1 MIRVQRVKSL
11 LLVLMALVPLASAR
25 AQDAESEPYYQPT
38 AKDKQLLFEREKSRI
53 HPGDPLRIIG
63 LEQEGNDI
71 RSRTSALTR
80 NTAGPRGMSEDENYQ
95 RQLALYGD
103 RATFDKPPRS
113 VALEVDVASLD
124 VAPQRSALPVA
135 ATEETTPESSSSSNL
150 LLGSAIAVVLIAA
163 LVVWWRRGIPVES
176 TN

>member
-1 MIRVQRVKSL
+1 VIRRQRVKSL
-11 LLVLMALVPLASAR
+11 LLVLLALVPLASAR

-53 HPGDPLRIIG
+53 HPGDPMRIIG

-80 NTAGPRGMSEDENYQ
+80 NTAGPRGMSDDENYR

-103 RATFDKPPRS
+103 RAKFDRPPTP
-113 VALEVDVASLD
+113 VALEVASLD
-124 VAPQRSALPVA
+124 VAPQRPAMPVLLS
-135 ATEETTPESSSSSNL
+135 EETVPESSGNSNL
-150 LLGSAIAVVLIAA
+150 LLGLAIAVVLISA
-163 LVVWWRRGIPVES
+163 LVVWWRRGMPVDS

>member
-1 MIRVQRVKSL
+1 MQHVKSL
-11 LLVLMALVPLASAR
+11 LLVLLSLVPLASAR
-25 AQDAESEPYYQPT
+25 AQEAESEPYYEPT

-80 NTAGPRGMSEDENYQ
+80 NTAGPRGMSDDENYQ

-103 RATFDKPPRS
+103 RARFDKPPTPI
-113 VALEVDVASLD
+113 ALEVASLD
-124 VAPQRSALPVA
+124 VAPKLSAMPAPFVEQPVH
-135 ATEETTPESSSSSNL
+135 EGSSSSNL
-150 LLGSAIAVVLIAA
+150 LLGSAIGAVLLAA
-163 LVVWWRRGIPVES
+163 LVVWWRRGLPVDS

>member
-1 MIRVQRVKSL
+1 MNPVKSL
-11 LLVLMALVPLASAR
+11 LVLLSLVPLASAR
-25 AQDAESEPYYQPT
+25 AQEAESEPYYHPT

-80 NTAGPRGMSEDENYQ
+80 NAAGPRGMSEDENYQ

-103 RATFDKPPRS
+103 RAKFDRPPTPVS
-113 VALEVDVASLD
+113 LEVASLD
-124 VAPQRSALPVA
+124 VAPQISVMPAPVVEA
-135 ATEETTPESSSSSNL
+135 PVHKSSSRSNL
-150 LLGSAIAVVLIAA
+150 LLGSAIAAVLLAA
-163 LVVWWRRGIPVES
+163 LVVWWRRGMSADS